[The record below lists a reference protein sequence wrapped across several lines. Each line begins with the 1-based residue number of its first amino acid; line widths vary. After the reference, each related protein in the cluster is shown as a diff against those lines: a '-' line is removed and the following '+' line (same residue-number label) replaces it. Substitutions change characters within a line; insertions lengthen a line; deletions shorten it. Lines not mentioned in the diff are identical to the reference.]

1 MSSYDRYNRLR
12 ENGDVKPMP
21 FIKLKIKN
29 TDRYE
34 PYKEGFTRLDI
45 LSYKHY
51 GDPNYDWLIKL
62 ANSNLG
68 SMGYDYVDGS
78 IIRIPFP
85 LEVSLDEYNNE
96 MTKYNHYY
104 GF

>member
-1 MSSYDRYNRLR
+1 MNNYDRYNKLR

-21 FIKLKIKN
+21 FIKLKVKL

-34 PYKEGFTRLDI
+34 DYKDGYTRLDL

-51 GDPNYDWLIKL
+51 KNPNYDWLIKL

-68 SMGYDYVDGS
+68 SMNHDFEDGS
-78 IIRIPFP
+78 VIRIPFP

-96 MTKYNHYY
+96 MTKYNLYY